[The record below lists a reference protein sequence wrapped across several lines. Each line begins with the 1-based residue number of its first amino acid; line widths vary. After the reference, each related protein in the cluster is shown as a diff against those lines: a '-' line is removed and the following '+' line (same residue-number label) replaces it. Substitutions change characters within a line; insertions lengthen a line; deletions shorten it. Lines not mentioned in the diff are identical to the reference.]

1 MHVSC
6 CIAGGGPAG
15 MMLGLLLARAG
26 VDVLVLEK
34 HADFLRDFRGDT
46 IHPSTLELMYEL
58 GVLDEFLSRPHQEL
72 KQLAGQFGNEFIPFA
87 DFSHLPTQCKF
98 IAFMPQWHFLDFLAD
113 LGRTYPTFQLW
124 MDAEVV
130 DLIETNG
137 RIAGAKVE
145 TKNGS
150 TNVTSDLL
158 VGADGRTSLV
168 RERAGLKVQELGAP
182 IDVMW
187 FRISRQPD
195 DPSQVLGRFAG
206 GRVMVMLN
214 RGEYWQC
221 GYLIAKGT
229 LDQVK
234 QRGIEAFRQDMLT
247 VAPFLRDRA
256 NEIRDWDD
264 IRLLTVRVD
273 RLLKWYRAGLLCIGD
288 AAHAMSP
295 VGGIGINVAKQD
307 AVAAAKILAE
317 PLRNK
322 TVTENDLERVQERRL
337 FPTRVTQAAQVF
349 MQNRVLKPILGNTQ
363 QISVPFVLRLF
374 QWFPFLRRIP
384 ARLVGI
390 GVRPEHVRTPD
401 VLKGKRGGG
410 KKEIIVIF

>member
-1 MHVSC
+1 
-6 CIAGGGPAG
+6 
-15 MMLGLLLARAG
+15 MLGFLLARAG
-26 VDVLVLEK
+26 IDVVVLEK

-46 IHPSTLELMYEL
+46 IHPSTFELMYEL
-58 GVLDEFLSRPHQEL
+58 GLLDEFLKLPHQEYSRL
-72 KQLAGQFGNEFIPFA
+72 SGIFNGHMAQVA
-87 DFSHLPTQCKF
+87 DFSRLPTRCKF
-98 IAFMPQWHFLDFLAD
+98 IGFMPQWHFLNFLAD

-137 RIAGAKVE
+137 RITGAKVE
-145 TKNGS
+145 TKEGS
-150 TNVTSDLL
+150 TDVTSDLL
-158 VGADGRTSLV
+158 IGADGRTSLV

-187 FRISRQPD
+187 FRISRLPHD
-195 DPSQVLGRFAG
+195 SSQGLGRFAG
-206 GRVMVMLN
+206 GRIMVMLN
-214 RGEYWQC
+214 RGDYWQC

-256 NEIRDWDD
+256 NEIRDWDG

-273 RLLKWYRAGLLCIGD
+273 RLLKWYRPGLLCIGD

-295 VGGIGINVAKQD
+295 VGGIGINVAIQD
-307 AVAAAKILAE
+307 AVAAANILAE
-317 PLRNK
+317 PLKNK
-322 TVTENDLERVQERRL
+322 TLTEDDLEKVQRRRL

-363 QISVPFVLRLF
+363 QISAPFVLRLF

-390 GVRPEHVRTPD
+390 GVRPEHIKTVD
-401 VLKGKRGGG
+401 AFKGEEVKRARG
-410 KKEIIVIF
+410 KKD

>member
-1 MHVSC
+1 
-6 CIAGGGPAG
+6 
-15 MMLGLLLARAG
+15 MLGLLLARAG
-26 VDVLVLEK
+26 VGVLVVEK
-34 HADFLRDFRGDT
+34 HSDFLRDFRGDT

-58 GVLDEFLSRPHQEL
+58 GVLDEFLSRPHQKL
-72 KQLAGQFGNEFIPFA
+72 QQLGGQFGKELIPFA

-124 MDAEVV
+124 MEAEVT

-137 RIAGAKVE
+137 RIVGAKVE
-145 TKNGS
+145 TKEGPKNI
-150 TNVTSDLL
+150 TSDLV
-158 VGADGRTSLV
+158 VGADGRASLV

-182 IDVMW
+182 MDVMW
-187 FRISRQPD
+187 FRISRQPA

-214 RGEYWQC
+214 RGDYWQC

-256 NEIRDWDD
+256 DEIRDWDD

-295 VGGIGINVAKQD
+295 VGGIGINVAIQD
-307 AVAAAKILAE
+307 AVAAANILAA
-317 PLRNK
+317 PLLNK
-322 TVTENDLERVQERRL
+322 TVTDDDLERVQERRL

-390 GVRPEHVRTPD
+390 GVRPEHIRTVD
-401 VLKGKRGGG
+401 AFKGKG
-410 KKEIIVIF
+410 

>member
-1 MHVSC
+1 
-6 CIAGGGPAG
+6 
-15 MMLGLLLARAG
+15 MLGLLLARAG

-34 HADFLRDFRGDT
+34 HSDFLRDFRGDT

-98 IAFMPQWHFLDFLAD
+98 IAFMPQWHFLDFMAD
-113 LGRTYPTFQLW
+113 LGRTYPTIQLR

-137 RIAGAKVE
+137 RIVGAKVE
-145 TKNGS
+145 TKEGS

-158 VGADGRTSLV
+158 IGADGRTSLV

-187 FRISRQPD
+187 FRISRLPD
-195 DPSQVLGRFAG
+195 DPSQGLGRFAG
-206 GRVMVMLN
+206 GRIMVMLN
-214 RGEYWQC
+214 RGDYWQC

-256 NEIRDWDD
+256 NEISAWDE

-273 RLLKWYRAGLLCIGD
+273 RLLKWYRPGLLCIGD

-295 VGGIGINVAKQD
+295 VGGIGINVAIQD
-307 AVAAAKILAE
+307 AVATANILGE
-317 PLRNK
+317 PLKNK
-322 TVTENDLERVQERRL
+322 TLTENDLEKVQRRRL

-390 GVRPEHVRTPD
+390 GVRPEHVRTRD
-401 VLKGKRGGG
+401 AFKGEQGKR
-410 KKEIIVIF
+410 